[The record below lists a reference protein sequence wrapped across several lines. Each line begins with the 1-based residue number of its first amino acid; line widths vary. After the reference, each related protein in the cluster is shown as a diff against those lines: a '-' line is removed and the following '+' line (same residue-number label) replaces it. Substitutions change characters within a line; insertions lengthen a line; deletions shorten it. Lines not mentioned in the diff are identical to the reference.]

1 MARHS
6 VEPRGVKSQK
16 KGGRILILYHRTY
29 DQKDGLLIVVS
40 DGLFFAAG
48 AMTLGVLRSMAF
60 FVGYRSS
67 FASTDRGRLMISF
80 VSFVR
85 YVSPLRQNELNYV
98 RVAVF

>member
-1 MARHS
+1 ML
-6 VEPRGVKSQK
+6 KSQK
-16 KGGRILILYHRTY
+16 KGGGEESLSFYLRTY

-40 DGLFFAAG
+40 HGLFSAAG

-67 FASTDRGRLMISF
+67 FASTDRGRLMISL

-85 YVSPLRQNELNYV
+85 YVSPLPKMN
-98 RVAVF
+98 